1 MSSVLPPHH
10 NVACSFVPF
19 GRTGGGCS
27 SSSSCETPLWT
38 LLCGHLDGDAYTIP
52 PPGSLWLACLGAVLV
67 QEQESPLRRST
78 MAPVGVGCVLR
89 LACRHDGS
97 RCGARGLREKR
108 RIVSPIR
115 SPRRVSRA
123 TFTGYARSAW
133 FFSREPRRVR
143 PQFRLLCCLGRLCP
157 WRDYCSDQGGM
168 HSSSTLTVRRTCS
181 LDLSPS
187 DRAHVPHA
195 ESGVHDEREA
205 IDWSG

>member
-1 MSSVLPPHH
+1 MAAAAAAAVRLR
-10 NVACSFVPF
+10 C
-19 GRTGGGCS
+19 G
-27 SSSSCETPLWT
+27 T

-133 FFSREPRRVR
+133 FFRGNRGV
-143 PQFRLLCCLGRLCP
+143 LGR
-157 WRDYCSDQGGM
+157 
-168 HSSSTLTVRRTCS
+168 SSVFCVVLAVCVRGETIA
-181 LDLSPS
+181 PIK
-187 DRAHVPHA
+187 
-195 ESGVHDEREA
+195 EA
-205 IDWSG
+205 CIRPPR

>member
-52 PPGSLWLACLGAVLV
+52 PPGSLWLACLDAVLV
-67 QEQESPLRRST
+67 QEQESTLRRST

-133 FFSREPRRVR
+133 FFRGNRGVLGRSSV
-143 PQFRLLCCLGRLCP
+143 FCVVLAVCVVARLLLRL
-157 WRDYCSDQGGM
+157 
-168 HSSSTLTVRRTCS
+168 RR
-181 LDLSPS
+181 
-187 DRAHVPHA
+187 HA
-195 ESGVHDEREA
+195 FVLYADCAADVFVGSFAE
-205 IDWSG
+205 